1 MPKEGG
7 SCCFSSSK
15 NNTVLVYPQ
24 RGVAAKGWDVEGG
37 GEDVKG
43 RGVGAFHEQA
53 QIRVVR

>member
-15 NNTVLVYPQ
+15 NDTVLVYPQ
-24 RGVAAKGWDVEGG
+24 RGVAKGWDVGGG